1 KIKTAQVY
9 IQNMIIGI
17 DASRANRIRKTGTE
31 WYSFYLIKNL
41 AKLDQKNKYLLYL
54 DQEPNDDLKEIIK
67 NNNNF
72 SFKVLNWPL
81 NFFWTLGRLSLEM
94 LVCPP
99 KILFIPAHTMPF
111 FAPKKTIVTIHDVAF
126 AREDRLYRSEEAQT
140 EKKWSKKIIKFLVKI
155 FTRGKYQ
162 ANTVDYLE
170 WSTRF
175 ALKKAGKII
184 TVSEF
189 TKKEILEI
197 YSFAKTEKITAIH
210 NGFSENYLPI
220 NNPEKINQIL
230 AKYGLEKPFLLYVGR
245 LEKKKNTPLLIESFS
260 ILKEHYPEIKE
271 KLVLIGNAGFGF
283 DEAKYLVEQFNLTRS
298 VVSTGWIEEEDL
310 PFIFN
315 GATSFI
321 FPTRHEGFGIPV
333 IQAMSCGVPT
343 VASDIPVLR
352 EVAGEAVLFFDA
364 NDKDALAEAMAKS
377 ILDDSLRQEL
387 KERGI
392 KRAANFGW
400 EKCAQETLSVI
411 ENW

>member
-1 KIKTAQVY
+1 
-9 IQNMIIGI
+9 MLIGI
-17 DASRANRIRKTGTE
+17 DASRANRLRKTGTE

-41 AKLDQKNKYLLYL
+41 AKLDQQNKYLLYL
-54 DQEPNDDLKEIIK
+54 DEEPNEDLKEIIK
-67 NNNNF
+67 DNKNF
-72 SFKVLNWPL
+72 SFKVLSWPL

-94 LVCPP
+94 LFYPP
-99 KILFIPAHTMPF
+99 KVLFVPAHTMPF
-111 FAPKKTIVTIHDVAF
+111 FAPKKTVITIHDVAF
-126 AREDRLYRSEEAQT
+126 AREDRLYRSEEAKT
-140 EKKWSKKIIKFLVKI
+140 EAKWSKKTIKFLVKI
-155 FTRGKYQ
+155 IMRGKYQ

-175 ALKKAGKII
+175 ALKNAGKII

-197 YSFAKTEKITAIH
+197 YPFAKAEKITPIH
-210 NGFSENYLPI
+210 NGFSESYQPI
-220 NNPEKINQIL
+220 NSTEKINQVL
-230 AKYGLEKPFLLYVGR
+230 TKYGLEKPFLLYVGR

-260 ILKEHYPEIKE
+260 ILKERHPEIKE

-298 VVSTGWIEEEDL
+298 VVSTGWIEENDL
-310 PFIFN
+310 PVIFN

-333 IQAMSCGVPT
+333 IQAMACGVPT

-352 EVAGEAVLFFDA
+352 EVADEAVLYFNA
-364 NDKDALAEAMAKS
+364 NDKDALSEAMAKS
-377 ILDDSLRQEL
+377 ILDDSLRQDLRE
-387 KERGI
+387 KGI
-392 KRAANFGW
+392 KRAANFAW
-400 EKCAQETLSVI
+400 EKCARETLSVI